1 MNIWSC
7 SCLPSNWILTFSF
20 NHQWLQSE
28 VRWWCGGLTK
38 LTVPLCGSVSQ
49 RCIFQSSAVSVASVS
64 SQCRSAVLRKF
75 RSLLFSV
82 ALCFCVVWH
91 LKVFRLSEVLFPRTV
106 VIAFRENTGEIK
118 TDHSQWFFFFFLY
131 RDLPITTGFYCR
143 YFLSKISSD
152 CLSMSQDFVVT
163 FNSRGGIWK

>member
-49 RCIFQSSAVSVASVS
+49 RCVFQSSAVSVASVS

-118 TDHSQWFFFFFLY
+118 TDHSQWFFFFFFVQRPSNYYWL
-131 RDLPITTGFYCR
+131 L
-143 YFLSKISSD
+143 LSL
-152 CLSMSQDFVVT
+152 LSIQDILRLLKHV
-163 FNSRGGIWK
+163 SRFCGYI